1 MGYLSEIQN
10 KRASIGEI
18 SPLRSRV
25 LNSPAGPL
33 PAALL
38 GAKIPLP
45 EVRPNQTHIADVQR
59 VFGAGSTDRATRRT
73 PQGYARGG
81 VCFARNAATR
91 AFAEVRAAPV
101 FHSGMNSQFGINFD
115 SSSEIG

>member
-1 MGYLSEIQN
+1 MGYLCEIQN

-59 VFGAGSTDRATRRT
+59 VLPLRGLILRAENRFFR
-73 PQGYARGG
+73 
-81 VCFARNAATR
+81 
-91 AFAEVRAAPV
+91 
-101 FHSGMNSQFGINFD
+101 
-115 SSSEIG
+115 